1 MAAGA
6 TVVHVSPALR
16 MELEAARMP
25 DARPRRSLA
34 RLDGEAAGAPG
45 FVRRTTEARLI
56 CAEAV
61 GPGFMCRL
69 GGDLRAGQEGLGDA
83 SFARISPG
91 ERDSPGAL
99 SSLRASLSSSSCA
112 AAVLEPNGSE
122 ELQVQRWGCL
132 ALSGCRLFRV
142 NSMVGELQK
151 CGRMKHYSTGGCA
164 QKCSIQSLL

>member
-99 SSLRASLSSSSCA
+99 SSLRAVSRRLRAQPQASNRTGAKGLKCS
-112 AAVLEPNGSE
+112 G
-122 ELQVQRWGCL
+122 GGGL

-164 QKCSIQSLL
+164 QSSIQSLL